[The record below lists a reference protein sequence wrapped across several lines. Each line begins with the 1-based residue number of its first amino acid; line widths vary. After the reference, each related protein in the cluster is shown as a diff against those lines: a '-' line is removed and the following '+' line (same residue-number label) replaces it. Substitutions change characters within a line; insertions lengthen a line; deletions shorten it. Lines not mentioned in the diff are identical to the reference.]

1 MQVTPADQAYA
12 TTHIASTRAFN
23 NPHAMQPVLDLL
35 VTCRDE
41 DLRAVLIH
49 GLVEHTMRGS
59 QYAPAGDERRDAIAD
74 FGTVVASLEP
84 YDNDGDRCAWLIGV
98 LVRAWIAPRD
108 EAEVAAWRLFS
119 GGERR
124 ALWVIIHDAVRHIR
138 TLRHTSVRDQA
149 LYAMVDQIAD
159 VIARMA
165 VTTQAAD
172 ARDSVAMSEGILS
185 RREAQLHILPIL
197 RDCDDTLHEGAVDS
211 HELALNVC
219 EQALRYAVVSLVDSE
234 LLPPHALNPFRDP
247 AYRALAPLVLVDD
260 AL

>member
-49 GLVEHTMRGS
+49 GLVEHAMRGS

-84 YDNDGDRCAWLIGV
+84 YDNDGDCCSWLIGV

-119 GGERR
+119 DGDRR
-124 ALWVIIHDAVRHIR
+124 ALWVIIHDTVRHIR
-138 TLRHTSVRDQA
+138 TLRHTGVRDQA
-149 LYAMVDQIAD
+149 LYAMVDQIANT
-159 VIARMA
+159 IARMA
-165 VTTQAAD
+165 VTTQATD
-172 ARDSVAMSEGILS
+172 TRGGVALSEGALS
-185 RREAQLHILPIL
+185 HHEARLNILPIL
-197 RDCDDTLHEGAVDS
+197 QDCNDALHEGADDS
-211 HELALNVC
+211 HDLGLNVC
-219 EQALRYAVVSLVDSE
+219 EQAMRDAVASLVDSG
-234 LLPPHALNPFRDP
+234 LLPPHALNSFRDP
-247 AYRALAPLVLVDD
+247 VYSDLSFLDLVDD
-260 AL
+260 TL